1 MFLRELVCQIVHQ
14 HIVEVIAAQVRI
26 TVGRQYFEYAVAEF
40 QNGYI
45 EGAAAKVVYQDLVGA
60 FFFVKTV
67 GQRRRSRFVDDS
79 LDIQTRDSARVLG
92 CLLLRVGEVSRYGDN
107 RFGYLLTEVSL
118 CVVL

>member
-26 TVGRQYFEYAVAEF
+26 TVGRQYFEYAVTEF

-60 FFFVKTV
+60 FFFVKAV

-79 LDIQTRDSARVLG
+79 LDIQTRDSARILG

>member
-26 TVGRQYFEYAVAEF
+26 TVGRQYFKYAIAKF

-45 EGAAAKVVYQDLVGA
+45 EGAAAEVVYQNLVGA
-60 FFFVKTV
+60 FFLVKTV
-67 GQRRRSRFVDDS
+67 GQRCCGRFIDDS

-92 CLLLRVGEVSRYGDN
+92 CLLLCVGEVSRYGDD
-107 RFGYLLTEVSL
+107 RFGYLLAEIRFR
-118 CVVL
+118 VVL